1 MVFTSYIL
9 IGHCFKIMIYVTVPG
24 TEIVPTTDS
33 QYVKYPHFRV
43 VVIYSLDQTFNRLI
57 KNRG

>member
-1 MVFTSYIL
+1 
-9 IGHCFKIMIYVTVPG
+9 MIYVTVPG
-24 TEIVPTTDS
+24 TEIVPTTDR